1 MGDSVIVHRFG
12 GYYADS
18 VAAVIG
24 DFAELEMGGTVH
36 VADLREF
43 TDPAAQVAMQE
54 TLLSRRSEEIERAL
68 LVFENDPSDENR
80 DRLSFLSSQLL
91 HQTTLAAEAPAV

>member
-12 GYYADS
+12 GYYADR

-36 VADLREF
+36 VADLRDF
-43 TDPAAQVAMQE
+43 TDPEAQVAMQA

-80 DRLSFLSSQLL
+80 DRLAFLSSQLL
-91 HQTTLAAEAPAV
+91 HQATLAVEPPAL